1 MERQVVHLNVAHF
14 MAAVEELLDTSLR
27 GRPFVIAP
35 EGVERAVAVEVSRA
49 AFDEGLRRG
58 MPLAQARRA
67 LPGLR
72 VLPVREALYRRAG
85 AALYEIAAGF
95 SPVLESPGGGHL
107 FVDITGTRRLF
118 GHPVDCA
125 ARLREE
131 AVRRAGLRPVAGL
144 AVNRL
149 VSKIG
154 TRVVKPDGFVVIG
167 PGDEPGFLRHQEVS
181 LVPGVG
187 VKLMERLGL
196 LGIREI
202 GELASLSDADASA
215 FLGRHGPL
223 LRDRARG
230 IDTAP
235 PSARGTGER
244 SVRASHLFDTDTAD
258 AAEIE
263 AALRGIVE
271 DAGVLLR
278 SDGLA
283 ARSVEVALA
292 YSDRL
297 RARGSA
303 ALPAPSWRDAELF
316 EAARA
321 ALHRGM
327 TRRVRVRRVAVVFSR
342 MVPAARQAE
351 LFAPPGAAKGEAL
364 QDALDSIRRRY
375 GRGAVRA
382 ASATRGPA

>member
-1 MERQVVHLNVAHF
+1 MERQVIHLNVAHF
-14 MAAVEELLDTSLR
+14 MAAVEEALDPSLK

-35 EGVERAVAVEVSRA
+35 EGAERAVAVEVSRA
-49 AFDEGLRRG
+49 AFSEGLRRG
-58 MPLAQARRA
+58 MPLAKARAA
-67 LPGLR
+67 LPGLK

-85 AALYEIAAGF
+85 AALFEIASGF
-95 SPVLESPGGGHL
+95 SPLLESPGGGHL

-167 PGDEPGFLRHQEVS
+167 PGDEPGFLRHQQVS

-187 VKLMERLGL
+187 EKLLGRLGL
-196 LGIREI
+196 LGIREM
-202 GELASLSDADASA
+202 GELASLSDSDASA
-215 FLGRHGPL
+215 FLGRHGPV

-230 IDTAP
+230 IDSAP
-235 PSARGTGER
+235 LSVHRAEERGI
-244 SVRASHLFDTDTAD
+244 RASHLFDTDTSD
-258 AAEIE
+258 TDEIE
-263 AALRGIVE
+263 AALRVIVE
-271 DAGVLLR
+271 DAGVALR

-283 ARSVEVALA
+283 ARAVEVGLS

-297 RARGSA
+297 RARGFA
-303 ALPAPSWRDAELF
+303 ALSAPTWRDAELF
-316 EAARA
+316 RAART
-321 ALHRGM
+321 ALYRAM
-327 TRRVRVRRVAVVFSR
+327 TRRVRVRRVAVALLR
-342 MVPAARQAE
+342 PIHAERQAE
-351 LFAPPGAAKGEAL
+351 LFAPPEAAKEEAL
-364 QDALDSIRRRY
+364 QAALDSIRSRY
-375 GRGAVRA
+375 GRGAVRT
-382 ASATRGPA
+382 ASAMNLLA